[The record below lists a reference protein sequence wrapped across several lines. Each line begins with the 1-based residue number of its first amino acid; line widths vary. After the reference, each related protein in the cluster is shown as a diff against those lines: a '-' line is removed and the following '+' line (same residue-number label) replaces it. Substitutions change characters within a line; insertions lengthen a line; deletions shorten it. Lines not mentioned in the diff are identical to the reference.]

1 LALKILV
8 GLLAFFWPNIKSVGL
23 KKFVWPFFAEIGSYE
38 GKYYYSI
45 FSATQLQN
53 RSDVSNI

>member
-8 GLLAFFWPNIKSVGL
+8 GHLAFLWPNIKSVGL

-45 FSATQLQN
+45 FFGNTIGKFL
-53 RSDVSNI
+53 